1 MHKRREANTSSPR
14 IPGRAQRDRSLFRA
28 TKVMCRLSHIID
40 TIRIAGSTYDFDGC
54 AAAEPYRLSGLSA
67 STVKFLCKIILGLHE
82 GDVCCG
88 GCTLATLNA
97 PSWSWSCFGTA
108 ACDPDLAAET
118 VAAFN
123 FAVLRF
129 VVYLISEFR
138 TDQRGAGVRAPG
150 SPPPACSLGAPLRL
164 GVADRNAAVPVS
176 RPVSVIEAGGQLRS
190 RPVTAPRRREG
201 WPTGRPGGNFPPDGG
216 MPRHVEGHSVL
227 ATTMVS

>member
-88 GCTLATLNA
+88 GCTLATWNV
-97 PSWSWSCFGTA
+97 PSWSWSCFQRGEVRA
-108 ACDPDLAAET
+108 GAQL
-118 VAAFN
+118 
-123 FAVLRF
+123 
-129 VVYLISEFR
+129 EFR
-138 TDQRGAGVRAPG
+138 QAGRQAGRQANPSG
-150 SPPPACSLGAPLRL
+150 SAHAT
-164 GVADRNAAVPVS
+164 NASDIPHLQQARHS
-176 RPVSVIEAGGQLRS
+176 SMRPRS
-190 RPVTAPRRREG
+190 SG
-201 WPTGRPGGNFPPDGG
+201 
-216 MPRHVEGHSVL
+216 
-227 ATTMVS
+227 